1 MMSES
6 PQHDE
11 QVPGP
16 PIESLLSMRE
26 AAQKCGLSS
35 SHLRLLVR
43 TGQVWG
49 VHLGNAWYTTEEAV
63 LAYLSEGH
71 KPGPKPR

>member
-1 MMSES
+1 MSKS
-6 PQHDE
+6 PPDDDQMT
-11 QVPGP
+11 GP
-16 PIESLLSMRE
+16 PLESLLSMRE

-35 SHLRLLVR
+35 SHLRMLVR

-63 LAYLSEGH
+63 LAYLSEEH
-71 KPGPKPR
+71 KPGPKSR